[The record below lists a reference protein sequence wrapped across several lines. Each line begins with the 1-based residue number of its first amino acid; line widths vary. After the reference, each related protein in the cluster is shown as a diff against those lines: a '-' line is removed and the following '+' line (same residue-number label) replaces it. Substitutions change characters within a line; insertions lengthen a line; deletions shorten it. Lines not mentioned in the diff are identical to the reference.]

1 MSHSLLKKYHNLTKE
16 DLIYSLLIS
25 KNPNEDN
32 YISSITTGLDASTLD
47 NEIGLL
53 INDTKQI
60 LTRLG
65 NILNNKERNTIT
77 KELYELLKRTN
88 NTNRNTR
95 LRKKAKRKPAK
106 VTY

>member
-1 MSHSLLKKYHNLTKE
+1 MSST
-16 DLIYSLLIS
+16 
-25 KNPNEDN
+25 
-32 YISSITTGLDASTLD
+32 TTGFDASTLD

-65 NILNNKERNTIT
+65 NILTNKERNKMT
-77 KELYELLKRTN
+77 KELYELLKRIN

-95 LRKKAKRKPAK
+95 LRKKKKK
-106 VTY
+106 ENLLK